1 MSKYFIFLQREIR
14 FVNFKKFLQVLN
26 RRHIRVKVMQSIYA
40 LHQKNSDDIEKEE
53 KFLLHSIDSIQ
64 DLYLIMM
71 SSLIEIRKKEVVF
84 LEASSKK
91 HLASPEEKNPNRK
104 FVNNAV
110 LQLLEGSSSLSIA
123 LEKRKINN
131 WSMNDDYILILLN
144 EIKQSSLYRN
154 YMSSKKRSFEEDKE
168 FVVDMFTELIAPN
181 EKLYEYLEDNKLTW
195 VDDIPLVNTQIQKQ
209 LKQISEADEFRVA
222 KLYKDQED
230 QEFVSLLFRKT
241 VLNEVELA
249 KEYIDKT
256 PNWDADRIAEIDTI
270 ILKMAICEFLKF
282 PSIPIK
288 VTINEYLELAK
299 EYSTPKSS
307 IFINGILDNL
317 VKEFQNE
324 NKIQK
329 TGRGLIQN

>member
-1 MSKYFIFLQREIR
+1 M
-14 FVNFKKFLQVLN
+14 LN

-40 LHQKNSDDIEKEE
+40 MHQKSSDDIEKEE
-53 KFLLHSIDSIQ
+53 KFLRQSIDNIK
-64 DLYLIMM
+64 DLYLIMLTSM
-71 SSLIEIRKKEVVF
+71 TEIRKKEIVF

-91 HLASPEEKNPNRK
+91 HLATPEEKNPNKK

-110 LQLLEGSSSLSIA
+110 LQLLEENSSLNSA

-144 EIKQSSLYRN
+144 GIKQSKLFEK
-154 YMSSKKRSFEEDKE
+154 YMSTNKSSFEEDKQ
-168 FVVDMFTELIAPN
+168 FVIDMFTELIAPN
-181 EKLYEYLEDNKLTW
+181 EKLYEYLEDDKLTW
-195 VDDIPLVNTQIQKQ
+195 IDDIPLVNTQILKQ
-209 LKQISEADEFRVA
+209 LQQISENSDFNVP
-222 KLYKDQED
+222 KLYKDEED
-230 QEFVSLLFRKT
+230 KEFVSSLFRKT

-249 KEYIDKT
+249 KQYIDKT

-270 ILKMAICEFLKF
+270 ILKMAICEFFKF

-288 VTINEYLELAK
+288 VTINEYLEIAK

-317 VKEFQNE
+317 VKEFQTQ
-324 NKIQK
+324 NKIVK
-329 TGRGLIQN
+329 TGRGLM